1 MPEFSIES
9 IDFDSTWVLLA
20 IVVAAIVQDDLTC
33 LVVGSAVAAG
43 EAQPLPSAVAC
54 LAGIWLGFQVGI
66 GLLCPQ
72 QVTGFGIHRIDGCL
86 NVSEVDGISS
96 VSVASNGTNAD

>member
-1 MPEFSIES
+1 MKLRGTSDPG
-9 IDFDSTWVLLA
+9 DR
-20 IVVAAIVQDDLTC
+20 
-33 LVVGSAVAAG
+33 VG
-43 EAQPLPSAVAC
+43 
-54 LAGIWLGFQVGI
+54 F

-96 VSVASNGTNAD
+96 VSVASNGTNADRGADSTLGLE